1 LAYLEY
7 DISKCW
13 HRMKTPFKWNEG
25 YDDDVRNNSL
35 MNTQKF
41 EDLLLNIDENIDI
54 DNCVDNF
61 E

>member
-1 LAYLEY
+1 
-7 DISKCW
+7 
-13 HRMKTPFKWNEG
+13 MKTPFKWNEG

-35 MNTQKF
+35 MNTQKI

-54 DNCVDNF
+54 DNCVDNLNKVLTDIF